1 MKSKTPGR
9 YKVLSSL
16 HSNRVISLNF
26 DDKSRFCKVEERC
39 DKYFSVTLNKS
50 EMLELS
56 NEIKLISEQMT
67 D

>member
-1 MKSKTPGR
+1 MKSKTPDR
-9 YKVLSSL
+9 YKVLNSL

-26 DDKSRFCKVEERC
+26 DDKGRFCKVEERC
-39 DKYFSVTLNKS
+39 DKYYSVTLNKS